1 MPLPLSPAERAFV
14 EEHLSADPA
23 HLVLQAK
30 KWPGLDVPKLAQQ
43 IRARQKAKSKIPT
56 WVANLDLLFPA
67 NLSVEQSSSELTAA
81 YKAAL
86 VSGETLVDLTGGF
99 GVDAYYF
106 ARRFKKVVY
115 VEQQTELAGL
125 AAFNFT
131 QLEVKNITVEA
142 TDAEAFLATL
152 EEPVDVL
159 YLDPARRGQSQE
171 RVHLLQDCEPD
182 VLRLLPLLLQK
193 GRAVLLKTAPMLD
206 IDLALQQLTNV
217 AQAWVIAVQN
227 ECKEVLYLLKPEA
240 TGAPLLTAVHLR
252 PEKPEETL
260 TFTKNGEETAQVTFS
275 EPQRYLY
282 EPNTALLK
290 AGAYKWLSQE
300 YGVNKL
306 HRNSHLYTSTE
317 LREAF
322 PGRIF
327 EIVAQPKA
335 HAKELHQLLPG
346 KKANITVRN
355 YPLTVAQLREKVK
368 LKDGGEDY
376 LFATTDLHNK
386 PILLLC
392 RKAEV

>member
-1 MPLPLSPAERAFV
+1 MPS
-14 EEHLSADPA
+14 
-23 HLVLQAK
+23 
-30 KWPGLDVPKLAQQ
+30 
-43 IRARQKAKSKIPT
+43 

-67 NLSVEQSSSELTAA
+67 NLSVEQSSSEVTAT
-81 YKAAL
+81 YKANL

-99 GVDAYYF
+99 GIDSF
-106 ARRFKKVVY
+106 AFSRRFRHVSY
-115 VEQQTELAGL
+115 VERQPELALL
-125 AAFNFT
+125 AGFNFT
-131 QLEVKNITVEA
+131 QLEAKNITVYP
-142 TDAEAFLATL
+142 TDAEAFLSTL

-159 YLDPARRGQSQE
+159 FLDPARRGQSQE

-193 GRAVLLKTAPMLD
+193 SKAVLLKTAPMLD

-217 AQAWVIAVQN
+217 VQVWVIAVQN
-227 ECKEVLYLLKPEA
+227 ECKEVLYLLKPDA
-240 TGAPLLTAVHLR
+240 FAAPLITAVNL
-252 PEKPEETL
+252 KPEQPEEPL
-260 TFTKNGEETAQVTFS
+260 TFTKGAEENARVTFS

-290 AGAYKWLSQE
+290 AGAYKWLSE
-300 YGVNKL
+300 EFGVNKL

-317 LREAF
+317 LQAAF

-327 EIVAQPKA
+327 EITAQPKA
-335 HAKELHQLLPG
+335 NAKELYQLLPA

-368 LKDGGEDY
+368 LKEGGDDY
-376 LFATTDLHNK
+376 LFATTDLNNK

-392 RKAEV
+392 RKVG